1 MIEPSSKILNIDSK
15 KSELKKVEGFLKE
28 IFETH
33 NLSDEHF
40 NKVFLCVS
48 EAIINSIVHGNK
60 QNDRKKI
67 GIRVLT
73 KGQNIILQIT
83 DEGEG
88 FDIKAIPDPTS
99 KENLKK
105 ESGRGIHII
114 KTISET
120 LEYNQKGNSVTFQ
133 IKCQ

>member
-1 MIEPSSKILNIDSK
+1 VIEPSSNILNIDSK
-15 KSELKKVEGFLKE
+15 KSELKKVEDFLRK
-28 IFETH
+28 IFEAH

-48 EAIINSIVHGNK
+48 EAIVNSIVHGNK
-60 QNDRKKI
+60 QNDHKKI
-67 GIRVLT
+67 GIRVVIEGYNL
-73 KGQNIILQIT
+73 ILQIT

-88 FDIKAIPDPTS
+88 FDIKGVPDPTS
-99 KENLKK
+99 KENIMK

-120 LEYNQKGNSVTFQ
+120 LEYNEKGNSVKFQ